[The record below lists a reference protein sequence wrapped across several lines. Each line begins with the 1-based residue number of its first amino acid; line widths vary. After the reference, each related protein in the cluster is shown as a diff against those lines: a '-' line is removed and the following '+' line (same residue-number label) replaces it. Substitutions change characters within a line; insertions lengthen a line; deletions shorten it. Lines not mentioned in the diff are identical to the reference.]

1 MKLYRLLLLLA
12 AAFAIV
18 LAACGDDDDADDGGD
33 PTATATEAAVSPT
46 VTVTTAGEDE
56 VFFDCEAT
64 HAGNE
69 PDASAFPVTVTD
81 GGGTSVTID
90 APPEKV
96 LSLDAAHTEILY
108 AIGAGDQVSAVDNT
122 SNCPVQVNALSARV
136 DAFNPS
142 LEAITG
148 LEPDLV
154 ITAFDLGDF
163 VASMRGAGLTVLYL
177 PSPVD
182 VAGTYDDITLV
193 GEATGH
199 ADDAEALVT
208 EMEKAVNDITDSV
221 AGEDGPTVYHEV
233 DNTYYS
239 AGPGSFID
247 DLYRLLGAE
256 NIAESTGQ
264 AFPQLSA
271 EAIIAAD
278 PEVIILADE
287 AFGEDATTVA
297 ARPGWDVISAVEND
311 RIYGLDPDVASRPGP
326 RIVDA
331 LRLLAQALYP
341 DS

>member
-1 MKLYRLLLLLA
+1 MKLYRLLLLFA
-12 AAFAIV
+12 AAFAVV
-18 LAACGDDDDADDGGD
+18 LAACSDDDDDGGD
-33 PTATATEAAVSPT
+33 PTVTATATQAAGSPT
-46 VTVTTAGEDE
+46 ATATAAEDE
-56 VFFDCEAT
+56 VFFDCEAQ
-64 HAGNE
+64 HASTE

-81 GGGTSVTID
+81 GGGASVTIN
-90 APPEKV
+90 APPENI
-96 LSLDAAHTEILY
+96 LSLDAAHTESLY

-122 SNCPVQVNALSARV
+122 SNCPVEVNALSARV
-136 DAFNPS
+136 DAFSPS

-163 VASMRGAGLTVLYL
+163 VASMRGAGLTVLFL
-177 PSPVD
+177 PSPID
-182 VAGTYDDITLV
+182 VAGTYDDIMLV
-193 GEATGH
+193 GDATGH
-199 ADDAEALVT
+199 ADDAEALVAD
-208 EMEKAVNDITDSV
+208 MENAVSDITDSV
-221 AGEDGPTVYHEV
+221 AGEESPSVYHEV

-264 AFPQLSA
+264 AYPQLSA

-278 PEVIILADE
+278 PQVIILADE

-297 ARPGWDVISAVEND
+297 ARPGWDVISAVVND
-311 RIYGLDPDVASRPGP
+311 RIYGLDPDIASRPGP

-331 LRLLAQALYP
+331 LRRLAEALYP
-341 DS
+341 EG